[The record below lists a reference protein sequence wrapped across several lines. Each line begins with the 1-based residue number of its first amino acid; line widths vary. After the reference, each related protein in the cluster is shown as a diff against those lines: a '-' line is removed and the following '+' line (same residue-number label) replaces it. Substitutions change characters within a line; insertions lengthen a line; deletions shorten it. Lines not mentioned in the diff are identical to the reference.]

1 MRGIVAVSL
10 AMAGFT
16 INDAFIK
23 IVADDLAMTQ
33 IMFVRGTIAVFLIAA
48 LASWRGQFRFPAEIV
63 SRPLSWRLV
72 GEVGATFCFLTAL
85 FNMPIANA
93 TAILQAVPLALTLA
107 AALVL
112 GEHVR
117 WRRWMAIVAGFLG
130 MLLIIKPG
138 AEGFNAYSL
147 WAIVSVGFIV
157 IRDIATRYVP
167 RAVPPLIITLL
178 AMAAVTA
185 SGLIGMLAEASWQ
198 TPTLPH
204 LALLAIAAC
213 FLTVGFHGITVGMRL
228 GDVSV
233 VAPFRYTTIL
243 WALLL
248 GAAIWG
254 EWPDGLS
261 MIGIT
266 LIVGAGLYVFYRERQ
281 LSRRAE
287 AA

>member
-16 INDAFIK
+16 INDAFVK

-130 MLLIIKPG
+130 MLLIVKPG

-178 AMAAVTA
+178 AMAAVTV

-198 TPTLPH
+198 TPTVPH

-254 EWPDGLS
+254 EWPDALS
-261 MIGIT
+261 MIGIA